1 MINPAVA
8 ELAEQTSVAKACA
21 LLGKPRASH
30 YRQQQ
35 PSVVPAQRQP
45 RASPANALTTA
56 EQDAVIAALT
66 SPRFCDKS
74 VAQTWATLLDEGVYL
89 ASMSTM
95 HRLLR
100 LIGQA
105 GDRRNQATHP
115 SKTKPELMATRPG
128 QVWSWD
134 ITKLRGPDRG
144 VYYDLYVILD
154 IYSRYIVGWTVAA
167 REDSDL
173 AKDLIEVARHI
184 HGAPAST
191 PTAAPA

>member
-8 ELAEQTSVAKACA
+8 ELAEHTSVAKACA

-30 YRQQQ
+30 YRAQH
-35 PSVVPAQRQP
+35 PPVVPAQRQP

-56 EQDAVIAALT
+56 EQDAVVAALT

-74 VAQTWATLLDEGVYL
+74 VAQTWATLLDEGIYL

-100 LIGQA
+100 LIGQS
-105 GDRRNQATHP
+105 GDRRDQATHP
-115 SKTKPELMATRPG
+115 AKTKPELMATRPG

-144 VYYDLYVILD
+144 VYYDLYVI
-154 IYSRYIVGWTVAA
+154 
-167 REDSDL
+167 
-173 AKDLIEVARHI
+173 
-184 HGAPAST
+184 
-191 PTAAPA
+191 